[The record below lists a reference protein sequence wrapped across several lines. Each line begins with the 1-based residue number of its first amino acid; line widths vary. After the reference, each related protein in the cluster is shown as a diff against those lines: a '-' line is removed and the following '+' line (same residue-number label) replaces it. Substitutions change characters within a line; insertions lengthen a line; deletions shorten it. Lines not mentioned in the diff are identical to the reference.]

1 MVSKQLRLAREPRDS
16 ECCGAT
22 QERLSPC
29 SKTTRA
35 QQTQG
40 TKIYSTPMLQRSS
53 ASTDAPT
60 NALSAAEKATCKRGA
75 YDRPSAL
82 KSSSGMLRSSVSGSV
97 AKPLLPIETFVT
109 PPAPGK
115 SNAPGSRQARLHLS
129 MLLVGFQGPMVAWW
143 RAAGAGSVSG
153 TVPIRRVGV
162 RLRTGSTPVACWC
175 TVVRS
180 TPAWLRRGHD
190 AKQNRC
196 LVDPWITDWH
206 TRHWVARGG
215 AA

>member
-1 MVSKQLRLAREPRDS
+1 MWCHTGADFCPVQRPHVASKR
-16 ECCGAT
+16 
-22 QERLSPC
+22 
-29 SKTTRA
+29 RA
-35 QQTQG
+35 Q
-40 TKIYSTPMLQRSS
+40 KNNSTPMHPRSS

-60 NALSAAEKATCKRGA
+60 NASSAAEQAKGGA
-75 YDRPSAL
+75 YNRPSAL
-82 KSSSGMLRSSVSGSV
+82 KSSSDGMLRSSVSGSV